1 MDGLTTTS
9 SSQTV
14 GAGVGIVTLIIYLAV
29 IVVTIIAYWK
39 LFTKAGKPGWH
50 SIIPFLNF
58 YDMFEIAGM
67 NGWLFLLLFVP
78 IANIIIAIMWCLNL
92 AKAFGKG
99 TGFAIGL
106 IFLEFIFILILAFG
120 SAKYIGKQA

>member
-14 GAGVGIVTLIIYLAV
+14 GAGAGIVSLIISLVMVV
-29 IVVTIIAYWK
+29 ITIVAYWK

-58 YDMFEIAGM
+58 YDLFEIAGM
-67 NGWLFLLLFVP
+67 NGWFFLLLMIP
-78 IANIIIAIMWCLNL
+78 IANIIIAIMLFLNL

-99 TGFAIGL
+99 VGFAIGL
-106 IFLEFIFILILAFG
+106 IIFEWIFILILAFG

>member
-1 MDGLTTTS
+1 MDGFTTTS
-9 SSQTV
+9 GTETV
-14 GAGVGIVTLIIYLAV
+14 GAGVGIVTLIFYLAV
-29 IVVTIIAYWK
+29 LVISIIAYWK

-67 NGWLFLLLFVP
+67 NGWFFLLLMIP
-78 IANIIIAIMWCLNL
+78 IANIIIAIMWCINL

-106 IFLEFIFILILAFG
+106 IFLEGIFILILAFG

>member
-9 SSQTV
+9 SNQTV
-14 GAGVGIVTLIIYLAV
+14 GAGVGVVTLIIYLAV
-29 IVVTIIAYWK
+29 IVLTIVAYWK

-50 SIIPFLNF
+50 SLIPFLNL
-58 YDMFEIAGM
+58 YDMFDMAGM
-67 NGWLFLLLFVP
+67 NGWMFLLLMVP
-78 IANIIIAIMWCLNL
+78 IANIIIAIMWCINL
-92 AKAFGKG
+92 AKAFGKS
-99 TGFAIGL
+99 TGFAVGL